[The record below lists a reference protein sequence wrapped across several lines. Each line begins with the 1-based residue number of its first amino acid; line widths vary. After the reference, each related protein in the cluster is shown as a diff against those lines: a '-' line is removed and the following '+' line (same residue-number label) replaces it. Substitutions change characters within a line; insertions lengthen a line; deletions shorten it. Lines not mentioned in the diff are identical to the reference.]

1 MEDQSRRH
9 DILDGSSGSVIGLKE
24 NGFVLKSVPDNASG
38 ESLPYVSIDWPNPGD
53 LEGAFQISLGEKNHC
68 RSQRSTWLEYY
79 LLQMSETEL
88 ENPIKQVTNGVE
100 GKENYGLSKSTFV
113 EENKNG
119 DGDVVKEK
127 PNLSENTIRNVDGK
141 LELFVN
147 GELIVQ
153 WPKVENIMANEKLV
167 EIASADPKRAKW
179 ILANWQ
185 SAARSKERNMRYI
198 S

>member
-9 DILDGSSGSVIGLKE
+9 DILNGSSGSMIGLKE
-24 NGFVLKSVPDNASG
+24 NGFVLKPVPDNASVG
-38 ESLPYVSIDWPNPGD
+38 RCLPNITGGKELPSPEPTEHMARV
-53 LEGAFQISLGEKNHC
+53 L
-68 RSQRSTWLEYY
+68 STTDDG
-79 LLQMSETEL
+79 SETEL

-100 GKENYGLSKSTFV
+100 GKENYGLSKSIFV

-153 WPKVENIMANEKLV
+153 WPEVENIMANEKLV
-167 EIASADPKRAKW
+167 EIASANPKRAKW
-179 ILANWQ
+179 
-185 SAARSKERNMRYI
+185 
-198 S
+198 